1 MRTRKAIRMQGET
14 RLSFEP
20 GHPAFAGHFPGQPI
34 VPGVLLLDA
43 AVHAVQQAL
52 AAGGD
57 GAAGCQ
63 VNSAKFLSPVSP
75 GEMLTLS
82 WSATG
87 TGQIRFGIAGP
98 GRQVATGVLSLGSTA

>member
-1 MRTRKAIRMQGET
+1 MQGET
-14 RLSFEP
+14 SLSFAA
-20 GHPAFAGHFPGQPI
+20 GHPAFAGHFPGRPI

-52 AAGGD
+52 AADG
-57 GAAGCQ
+57 GAAATCQ

-87 TGQIRFGIAGP
+87 SGQVRFGIAGP
-98 GRQVATGVLSLGSTA
+98 GRQVATGVLGFGSAA

>member
-1 MRTRKAIRMQGET
+1 MQGET
-14 RLSFEP
+14 SLVFAAD
-20 GHPAFAGHFPGQPI
+20 HPAFAGHFPGRPI

-43 AVHAVQQAL
+43 AVYAVQQAL
-52 AAGGD
+52 AADG
-57 GAAGCQ
+57 GAAATCQ

-87 TGQIRFGIAGP
+87 TGQLRFGISGP
-98 GRQVATGVLSLGSTA
+98 GRQVATGVLGFGSAA